1 MTVAVQLP
9 PKRNL
14 CGTGEAAERY
24 GCSQRHIRT
33 MADRGEIWSE
43 KVSERVLLVDADEI
57 ERLAEQRSKLRKAG
71 KLCGRPPS
79 GRRSA

>member
-1 MTVAVQLP
+1 MTLAVQLP

-14 CGTGEAAERY
+14 CGTAEAAELY

-57 ERLAEQRSKLRKAG
+57 ERLAREKGELRKAG
-71 KLCGRPPS
+71 KLCGRRPA
-79 GRRSA
+79 GRKSA